1 MSDIV
6 CWTDI
11 PVLEL
16 DRAIKFYSTVLGQP
30 VLLEA
35 GPGFDYALLPHTESG
50 VSGCLYK
57 SEGEYP
63 SLSGPLVY
71 FSVEGRLDASIDAVT
86 PNGGKILESKHP
98 IGPHGYRAVVV
109 DSEGNRIALHSQVP

>member
-1 MSDIV
+1 MNDVV

-16 DRAIKFYSTVLGQP
+16 DRAVRFYAKVLGQQ
-30 VLLEA
+30 VTIES
-35 GPGFDYALLPHTESG
+35 GQDFQFALLPHADSG
-50 VSGCLYK
+50 VSGCLFK
-57 SEGEYP
+57 GEGEYP

-86 PNGGKILESKHP
+86 PYGGKILEAKHP

>member
-1 MSDIV
+1 MNDVV

-16 DRAIKFYSTVLGQP
+16 DRAVKFYSMVLGQP
-30 VLLEA
+30 VTLES
-35 GPGFDYALLPHTESG
+35 GQGFEYALLPNSESG
-50 VSGCLYK
+50 VSGCLYQ
-57 SEGEYP
+57 SPDEHP
-63 SLSGPLVY
+63 SLSGPLIY
-71 FSVEGRLDASIDAVT
+71 FSVEGRLDASLNAVT
-86 PNGGKILESKHP
+86 PYGGKILEAKHP

>member
-1 MSDIV
+1 MTDVV

-16 DRAIKFYSTVLGQP
+16 DRAVKFYSKVLGQP
-30 VLLEA
+30 VTLES
-35 GPGFDYALLPHTESG
+35 GQGFEYALLPHADSG
-50 VSGCLYK
+50 VSGCLFR
-57 SEGEYP
+57 SRDEHP

-86 PNGGKILESKHP
+86 LNGGKILESKHP